1 MGRRCWRYLRGRKEE
16 LSWKFEKG
24 QQIVG
29 GLDQLR
35 ERRLA
40 SSLELLLRGNG
51 VKSSTK
57 KCEGAKCQI

>member
-1 MGRRCWRYLRGRKEE
+1 MGRRFWRYLRGSKEE

-29 GLDQLR
+29 GLGQLR
-35 ERRLA
+35 EGRLA
-40 SSLELLLRGNG
+40 SSLELLIWGNG

-57 KCEGAKCQI
+57 KCEGAQCRI